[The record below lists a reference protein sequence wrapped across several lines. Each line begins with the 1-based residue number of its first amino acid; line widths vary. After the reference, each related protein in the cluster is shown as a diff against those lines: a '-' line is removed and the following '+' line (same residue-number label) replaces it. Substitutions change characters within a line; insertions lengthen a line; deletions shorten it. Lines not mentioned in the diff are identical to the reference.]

1 MYVYFLGVIPK
12 FPKASSSFSK
22 FAKFSF
28 AKGLAKVKLG
38 RAC

>member
-1 MYVYFLGVIPK
+1 MHAYFLGVIPK

-22 FAKFSF
+22 FDKFGF
-28 AKGLAKVKLG
+28 AKGLAKGKLR